1 MGMPFSPVKRKIIT
15 IFAIIIGAV
24 ACGAGAGA
32 FFALTADFPQIRSL
46 QEYRPSA
53 VTRIFSSDEIL
64 LAELFQEK
72 RNPVPL
78 SEVPDRLKSAIIA
91 TEDRNFYQHTG
102 IDVKGIARALVK
114 DLFAG
119 EFVEGASTITQQ
131 LAKTLFLTPQKTVAR
146 KIKEAILAFQIERR
160 FTKDEIMELYLNQ
173 VYFGSGAYGVES
185 AARVYFGKTLKEL
198 NLAQCALIAGMPK
211 APSRYSPF
219 INRDLGRKRR
229 NTVLKQML
237 DTGIISQKEY
247 ASASREALLPEGA
260 RPHILSAPYFVDHIK
275 KLLEKEIGES
285 LLYKGGLTVNTTL
298 SSGMQIH
305 AESALL
311 KGLQAL
317 TERMRQNRIKNPD
330 PQGAFI
336 ALDVKSGAIL
346 ALMGGKDFVKSPY
359 NRAISAK
366 RQPGSAFKPFVYAC
380 AVENGFSQNHLI
392 LDAPVSYHGQKD
404 GEEWRPDNY
413 SKEYLG
419 EIPLRK
425 ALSLSQNIPTIKL
438 TEILGPSSVI
448 RLATQ
453 MGIDSP
459 LSPNLSLALG
469 TSEVSLLELTAAYA
483 VFANGG
489 EWIQPYSVTKVLD
502 SDQKEIW
509 SMSSVRKEVMSRSGA
524 AIITNMLQAVIEE
537 GTGKKA
543 KILGRRLAG
552 KTGTTNDFKDA
563 LFIGYSPSI
572 VAGVWVGQDSAVP
585 LGNDETGSRAALP
598 IWIDFMEAAL
608 AQTPDELFDIPEDV
622 SVVYMDP
629 ETGHTVSEGVPG
641 AVKAL
646 FRKEAKSSDS

>member
-1 MGMPFSPVKRKIIT
+1 MPFSPVKRKIIT

-24 ACGAGAGA
+24 ACGVGIGA

-53 VTRIFSSDEIL
+53 VTRIFSSDEVL

-237 DTGIISQKEY
+237 DTRIISQKEY

-629 ETGHTVSEGVPG
+629 ETGHTISEGVPG

>member
-1 MGMPFSPVKRKIIT
+1 M
-15 IFAIIIGAV
+15 
-24 ACGAGAGA
+24 
-32 FFALTADFPQIRSL
+32 
-46 QEYRPSA
+46 
-53 VTRIFSSDEIL
+53 
-64 LAELFQEK
+64 
-72 RNPVPL
+72 
-78 SEVPDRLKSAIIA
+78 
-91 TEDRNFYQHTG
+91 
-102 IDVKGIARALVK
+102 
-114 DLFAG
+114 
-119 EFVEGASTITQQ
+119 
-131 LAKTLFLTPQKTVAR
+131 
-146 KIKEAILAFQIERR
+146 
-160 FTKDEIMELYLNQ
+160 
-173 VYFGSGAYGVES
+173 
-185 AARVYFGKTLKEL
+185 
-198 NLAQCALIAGMPK
+198 
-211 APSRYSPF
+211 
-219 INRDLGRKRR
+219 
-229 NTVLKQML
+229 
-237 DTGIISQKEY
+237 
-247 ASASREALLPEGA
+247 
-260 RPHILSAPYFVDHIK
+260 
-275 KLLEKEIGES
+275 
-285 LLYKGGLTVNTTL
+285 
-298 SSGMQIH
+298 
-305 AESALL
+305 
-311 KGLQAL
+311 
-317 TERMRQNRIKNPD
+317 
-330 PQGAFI
+330 
-336 ALDVKSGAIL
+336 
-346 ALMGGKDFVKSPY
+346 
-359 NRAISAK
+359 
-366 RQPGSAFKPFVYAC
+366 
-380 AVENGFSQNHLI
+380 I

-629 ETGHTVSEGVPG
+629 ETGHTISEGVPG
-641 AVKAL
+641 AVKSL

>member
-1 MGMPFSPVKRKIIT
+1 MGMPFSPVKKKIIT

-24 ACGAGAGA
+24 ACGVGIGA

-53 VTRIFSSDEIL
+53 VTRIFSSDEVL

-173 VYFGSGAYGVES
+173 VYFGSGASGVES

-237 DTGIISQKEY
+237 DTRIISQKEY

-298 SSGMQIH
+298 SAGMQIN

-359 NRAISAK
+359 NQAISAK
-366 RQPGSAFKPFVYAC
+366 RKPGSAFKPFVYAC

-469 TSEVSLLELTAAYA
+469 TSEASLLALTAAYA
-483 VFANGG
+483 VFANG
-489 EWIQPYSVTKVLD
+489 
-502 SDQKEIW
+502 
-509 SMSSVRKEVMSRSGA
+509 
-524 AIITNMLQAVIEE
+524 
-537 GTGKKA
+537 
-543 KILGRRLAG
+543 
-552 KTGTTNDFKDA
+552 
-563 LFIGYSPSI
+563 
-572 VAGVWVGQDSAVP
+572 
-585 LGNDETGSRAALP
+585 
-598 IWIDFMEAAL
+598 
-608 AQTPDELFDIPEDV
+608 
-622 SVVYMDP
+622 
-629 ETGHTVSEGVPG
+629 
-641 AVKAL
+641 
-646 FRKEAKSSDS
+646 